1 MHFSPAK
8 AWIMDEAALSI
19 SIGQTV
25 NHVMELDVHSGT
37 IRAVP
42 TRTYLSETLF
52 VNSTPIKL
60 IEFLWRW
67 AALQPVLDELSHDI
81 RSFDVTDDFL
91 MFVEENDPSP
101 EGQNSLWVSWADTE

>member
-1 MHFSPAK
+1 M
-8 AWIMDEAALSI
+8 
-19 SIGQTV
+19 
-25 NHVMELDVHSGT
+25 
-37 IRAVP
+37 P